1 MLSRGIPPWM
11 LVSITI
17 YLVGVTLYLFA
28 PAPRAGGALS
38 SQAAIEK
45 RFDRLEFLV
54 THRLAAAAESQAAH
68 SETMQA
74 AAAAVVAAVAAT
86 PAAAAAIAKQSAP
99 TAYALAS
106 SGTIAPPA
114 AKRGKR
120 LVTGLAKGIEA
131 DLLYRFVRSL
141 RQHTS
146 PTDTDIVLFLHAKDA
161 PANSP
166 LLWALE
172 AYGVQVIRFDPDTFA
187 DVRWRKYHPSSYRW
201 LLIRSWMLT
210 QPTGLYEA
218 VLFADVRDAFFAAD
232 PFAPMHRVGSAP
244 TTTVV
249 PTPAATTGFDRANAA
264 PLSPAFY
271 AFLEAKPRTIAE
283 CGWNSGWVKDCFGD
297 AGLKEVGARVI
308 SCSGT
313 SIGTWAAAS
322 TYAALMAEEIS
333 KNPCERNGVDQ
344 GMHNY
349 FVFSGKLQK
358 ALGAGTALVEVT
370 NEDGWV
376 GTVQSMPTLTRDRAG
391 RLLNDKGQVY
401 ALIHQYDRSLL
412 MREQLQH
419 EFTWMEPSKVNK

>member
-1 MLSRGIPPWM
+1 MLARGIPPWM

-17 YLVGVTLYLFA
+17 YLVVVTLYLVA
-28 PAPRAGGALS
+28 PSPRSGTGALS
-38 SQAAIEK
+38 TQAAIEK

-68 SETMQA
+68 SESMQA
-74 AAAAVVAAVAAT
+74 AAAAVVAAVGT
-86 PAAAAAIAKQSAP
+86 PAKSSSALS
-99 TAYALAS
+99 TAGAS
-106 SGTIAPPA
+106 TAR
-114 AKRGKR
+114 RGKR

-146 PTDTDIVLFLHAKDA
+146 PADTDIVLFLHAKDA

-166 LLWALE
+166 LAWALD
-172 AYGVQVIRFDPDTFA
+172 AYGVQVVRFDPDTFA

-201 LLIRSWMLT
+201 LLIRSWMLA

-249 PTPAATTGFDRANAA
+249 PTPAAATGFDRANAA

-283 CGWNSGWVKDCFGD
+283 CGWNAGWVKDCFGD
-297 AGLKEVGARVI
+297 AGLKEVGAHVI

-391 RLLNDKGQVY
+391 RLLNVKGQPY

-412 MREQLQH
+412 MREQLQR